1 MFETN
6 VLDEVYRKYDDLT
19 FTFCELEKK
28 SAKLKILEL
37 EDVSGT
43 FLLLVVGILVAFF
56 AFLMEN
62 ILHRIA
68 N

>member
-1 MFETN
+1 MFETS

-19 FTFCELEKK
+19 FKFCELEKK
-28 SAKLKILEL
+28 SAKLKVLEL
-37 EDVSGT
+37 EDVSGS
-43 FLLLVVGILVAFF
+43 FLLLIFGILVAFL

-62 ILHRIA
+62 ILHRVA